1 MPFSTFLD
9 GREPDQL
16 RGLAWLSLSETG
28 YVIRGSA
35 VDDGGGGVTQTWGT
49 AGTVSCRIDPMGG
62 REGVFGGQIDD
73 RSTHLLHV
81 PAGTSL
87 DDADRFVIPARGT
100 FEVTAVRQRT
110 REWSR
115 VFEVV
120 GT

>member
-9 GREPDQL
+9 GRTPDQL
-16 RGLAWLSLSETG
+16 RGLMWLTLSETG
-28 YVIRGSA
+28 YVIRGTVTS
-35 VDDGGGGVTQTWGT
+35 DSGGGVTTTWGT
-49 AGTVSCRIDPMGG
+49 AGTVDCRIDPLGG
-62 REGVFGGQIDD
+62 GEDEFGGQIDD
-73 RSTHLLHV
+73 RSTHILTV
-81 PAGTSL
+81 PAGASVEDT
-87 DDADRFVIPARGT
+87 DRVIVGSRGT